1 MPTKWQQ
8 RPAKR
13 LSNLGMR
20 RLIAA
25 ISIAV
30 LLTGCAQKSPL
41 ENLADGPCTGAQV
54 KLIDKHISG
63 QINALA
69 KKNWKLAYSFASPDF
84 KAGVGITDFSYIIV
98 AQYSMLIKNQGF
110 RFNNCTIADSL
121 ITQEVSVT
129 SGGQIYDLSYKLSVN
144 ESKLGIESAVINKAG
159 TKLST

>member
-110 RFNNCTIADSL
+110 RFNNCTIADS
-121 ITQEVSVT
+121 
-129 SGGQIYDLSYKLSVN
+129 
-144 ESKLGIESAVINKAG
+144 
-159 TKLST
+159 

>member
-1 MPTKWQQ
+1 MPMKWQQ
-8 RPAKR
+8 RLAKR
-13 LSNLGMR
+13 LSNIGVR
-20 RLIAA
+20 RFIAA

-54 KLIDKHISG
+54 ELIDKHISG

-69 KKNWKLAYSFASPDF
+69 KRDCA
-84 KAGVGITDFSYIIV
+84 
-98 AQYSMLIKNQGF
+98 
-110 RFNNCTIADSL
+110 IANTL

-129 SGGQIYDLSYKLSVN
+129 SGGKVYDLTYKLSVN
-144 ESKLGIESAVINKAG
+144 ESKLGIESASINKAG